1 MQALAGNIVWHSE
14 TSTLLQAF
22 VPSSEWFVSLY
33 SAMAKVTQQIF
44 IEYRGGP
51 KIQWPESMVETLDDG
66 SKWMRRRRS
75 NYSLCKLE
83 LGHHEKFKKLKHASF
98 SAGVKWKELLEMQ
111 KNW

>member
-1 MQALAGNIVWHSE
+1 
-14 TSTLLQAF
+14 
-22 VPSSEWFVSLY
+22 
-33 SAMAKVTQQIF
+33 
-44 IEYRGGP
+44 
-51 KIQWPESMVETLDDG
+51 MVETLDDG

-98 SAGVKWKELLEMQ
+98 SAGVKWKELLDMQ